1 MAPLPFASL
10 PDIYNYHND
19 NQKSNLINNSTNNI
33 TQNQLDYNNKFVKEN
48 QNYQS
53 QLQHNQTSG
62 NPNFKDVDNS
72 SPKLDIAGTNKTE
85 DKKYIPPNVPLL
97 SENNSKFA
105 NRPAWTNIHNSSFK
119 GLNMFNRFQKPFQN
133 SIDYLSD
140 HDQLVSLLQEIC
152 FILKSIM
159 IILILLLV
167 AKLCDKK

>member
-10 PDIYNYHND
+10 TDLYNYNND

-62 NPNFKDVDNS
+62 NPNFKD
-72 SPKLDIAGTNKTE
+72 IAGTNKTE
-85 DKKYIPPNVPLL
+85 DKKNIPPNVPSL

-105 NRPAWTNIHNSSFK
+105 KRPAWTNIHNSSFK